1 EWIEDK
7 LVVTRVKDESSGIN
21 IGDVITKV
29 NNQPSENYFNEINS
43 RISAGTKGWLNYR
56 AQQISLLGE
65 KGEPLVLEINGK
77 NITINR
83 DQKYEY
89 GYNEIAIQEND
100 YKLLDENIYYLNLG
114 KIEVDTITSLL
125 PQLQQAKGSICD

>member
-1 EWIEDK
+1 IRDYVPPINWEWIEDK

-77 NITINR
+77 NITLNR
-83 DQKYEY
+83 DQKYE
-89 GYNEIAIQEND
+89 
-100 YKLLDENIYYLNLG
+100 
-114 KIEVDTITSLL
+114 
-125 PQLQQAKGSICD
+125 